1 MHYIINPFLI
11 AGYQGP
17 KYFCDREK
25 ETNDIIEALKNGR
38 NVTLISPRRIGKMG
52 LIKHVFWH
60 IQQQSPDAKCFYFDI
75 FGTQNLYEL
84 VMLLSKNIIGQLD
97 TFSESMMRNLTELF
111 RSFQPSFTFDPITGT
126 PSLSLNLQKEKAET
140 GLQEIFQYLEK
151 SNKECYIAIDEFQ
164 QVTEYPEKGVEGLL
178 RSYIQ
183 FIPNVHFIFAGSK
196 KHLMDEIF
204 SSPKRPFFQM
214 TQKKTLGPI
223 NKEKYCVFAQE
234 FFEQKDKILD
244 VETFDYI
251 YDLMHG
257 FTWYI
262 QYILNYL
269 YAKPI
274 VRYSCEDVRSVL
286 NEIIEQEDVTYKS
299 YCGTLT
305 KTQFRLIR
313 AIAAAD
319 RVSNIYEKTFIKRYD
334 LGSASTIQRALSSL
348 IELSFVMKEEDSE
361 YYIYDPL
368 FSYWLKVNN

>member
-1 MHYIINPFLI
+1 MRNIVNPFLI

-17 KYFCDREK
+17 DYFCDREK
-25 ETNDIIEALKNGR
+25 ETNVIIEALKNGR
-38 NVTLISPRRIGKMG
+38 NVTLISPRRIGKTG

-60 IQQQSPDAKCFYFDI
+60 IQKQSPDAKCFYFDI

-84 VMLLSKNIIGQLD
+84 VILLSKNIIGHLD

-111 RSFQPSFTFDPITGT
+111 RSFQLSFTFDPITGA
-126 PSLSLNLQKEKAET
+126 PSFNLNLQKEDAEV
-140 GLQEIFQYLEK
+140 GLQEIFKYLEK
-151 SNKECYIAIDEFQ
+151 TNKECYIAIDEFQ
-164 QVTEYPEKGVEGLL
+164 QITEYPEKGIEGLL

-214 TQKKTLGPI
+214 TQKMTLGSI
-223 NKEKYCVFAQE
+223 SKEKYCVFAQE
-234 FFEQKDKILD
+234 FFRQKNKNLD
-244 VETFDYI
+244 ADTFDYI
-251 YDLMHG
+251 YSLMHG

-269 YAKPI
+269 YARPI
-274 VRYSCEDVRSVL
+274 TNYSNEEVREVL

-299 YCGTLT
+299 YCGTFT
-305 KTQFRLIR
+305 KTQFRLIK
-313 AIAAAD
+313 AIAKAD
-319 RVSNIYEKTFIKRYD
+319 RVSNIYEKSFIQRYD
-334 LGSASTIQRALSSL
+334 LASASSIQRALSSL
-348 IELSFVMKEEDSE
+348 IELSFVMKEGDSE

-368 FSYWLKVNN
+368 FSYWLKINN